1 MIKIYVDT
9 GGSMPVLRDLISRGL
24 AHCVGADI
32 DANAYTIRRGEKVKS
47 TLEAWDKDDQP
58 WKEDTGS
65 WADEKTP
72 HQSSMTSDA
81 WFKRTMTRD
90 ILTPHIGMGAKSSSP
105 PTKTISGC
113 IVSSCKS
120 YSIFE

>member
-47 TLEAWDKDDQP
+47 TLEAWDKDDRP
-58 WKEDTGS
+58 
-65 WADEKTP
+65 
-72 HQSSMTSDA
+72 
-81 WFKRTMTRD
+81 
-90 ILTPHIGMGAKSSSP
+90 
-105 PTKTISGC
+105 
-113 IVSSCKS
+113 
-120 YSIFE
+120 